1 MAKFVRL
8 MRNEDIHGNSGTGC
22 VFTGMVFA
30 GGQVAYMWKG
40 EKAVMSWVASVDVL
54 KDLHEHE
61 GKGEVEVLDT
71 DRYLS
76 SSTLVDRFFD
86 GESLSSFKLK
96 PKYRPKEEL
105 KEGKEDE
112 EENDF

>member
-8 MRNEDIHGNSGTGC
+8 IRNEDVHGQSGTGC
-22 VFTGMVFA
+22 VFTGMVFS

-40 EKAVMSWVASVDVL
+40 EKAVMSYVTSIDVL

-61 GKGEVEVLDT
+61 GKGEIEVLDT
-71 DRYLS
+71 EKFLGSPSLIDK
-76 SSTLVDRFFD
+76 FFD
-86 GESLSSFKLK
+86 GEPLSSFKLK

-105 KEGKEDE
+105 KVE
-112 EENDF
+112 EEEIK